1 MAAPPNPGPLSLE
14 QLLEAIDRLAP
25 EQRCELERRLARWR
39 VEGGT
44 EESDEA
50 TLDRSAEVR
59 LPAPAERRLK
69 RLIARSERGLL
80 TPEELA
86 EYQALAQEVQRL
98 DAARAEALAEL
109 ARRRRKSVQSVK
121 GEISSEGGRD
131 GA

>member
-1 MAAPPNPGPLSLE
+1 MAASPAPGPLSLE

-25 EQRCELERRLARWR
+25 AQRRELERRLGWRR
-39 VEGGT
+39 VEYGN
-44 EESDEA
+44 ELADEA
-50 TLDRSAEVR
+50 TLVRAPKVR
-59 LPAPAERRLK
+59 LPAAAERRLK

-98 DAARAEALAEL
+98 DAARAEALAKL
-109 ARRRRKSVQSVK
+109 GRRRGKSARSATE
-121 GEISSEGGRD
+121 GIRGEGGRD

>member
-1 MAAPPNPGPLSLE
+1 MAAPPAPGPLSLE

-25 EQRCELERRLARWR
+25 AQRRELERRLAWR
-39 VEGGT
+39 RVGDGN

-50 TLDRSAEVR
+50 TLVRAAEVR
-59 LPAPAERRLK
+59 LPAAAERRLK

-109 ARRRRKSVQSVK
+109 GRRRGKSARSAK
-121 GEISSEGGRD
+121 GGIRGEGGRD

>member
-1 MAAPPNPGPLSLE
+1 MAGPPAPDPLSLE

-25 EQRCELERRLARWR
+25 AQRRELERRLAWR
-39 VEGGT
+39 QVEDGN

-50 TLDRSAEVR
+50 TLVRAAKVR
-59 LPAPAERRLK
+59 LPAAAERRLK

-109 ARRRRKSVQSVK
+109 GRRGGKSARSAK
-121 GEISSEGGRD
+121 GTIRGEGGRD

>member
-1 MAAPPNPGPLSLE
+1 MAAPPAPGPLSLE

-25 EQRCELERRLARWR
+25 AQRRELERRLAWRR
-39 VEGGT
+39 VEDGN

-50 TLDRSAEVR
+50 TLVRAAKVR
-59 LPAPAERRLK
+59 LPEAAERRLK

-109 ARRRRKSVQSVK
+109 GRRRGKSVRSAK
-121 GEISSEGGRD
+121 GAISGEGGRD

>member
-1 MAAPPNPGPLSLE
+1 MAAPPAPGPLSLE

-25 EQRCELERRLARWR
+25 AQRRELERRLAGRR
-39 VEGGT
+39 AEDGNAQ
-44 EESDEA
+44 SDEA
-50 TLDRSAEVR
+50 TLVRAAKVR
-59 LPAPAERRLK
+59 LPAAAERRLK

-86 EYQALAQEVQRL
+86 EYRALAQEVQRL

-109 ARRRRKSVQSVK
+109 GSRRGKSARSAK
-121 GEISSEGGRD
+121 GEIRGEGGRD

>member
-1 MAAPPNPGPLSLE
+1 MAAPPAPGPLSVE

-25 EQRCELERRLARWR
+25 AQRRELERRLAWR
-39 VEGGT
+39 RAEDGN

-50 TLDRSAEVR
+50 TLVRAAKAR
-59 LPAPAERRLK
+59 LPTAAERRLK
-69 RLIARSERGLL
+69 RLIARSKRGLL

-109 ARRRRKSVQSVK
+109 GRRRGKSARSAK
-121 GEISSEGGRD
+121 GGIRGEGGRD